1 MLGVEPIHCIRFLPG
16 KENKLLAGHLWVY
29 RNEVADCPKEVEPG
43 DLADIHDAR
52 GKFLA
57 RGYLNPRSMI
67 IGRLLARER
76 TPIDQDFFTS
86 RISHAHALRERLLTT
101 EWVSHQQATYR
112 VVHSEGDGLP
122 GLIVDR
128 YGDAVALQMLTA
140 GMERRRDLIVNAVE
154 KILQPR
160 LMVARNDSP
169 MREREGLT
177 RERILIR
184 GDLPAEST
192 VTINSLRVP
201 VDLWE
206 GQKTGLFLDQ
216 VGNYRLLERVSPGAH
231 VLDCFCYLGLWALH
245 AARFGAANVIGI
257 DQSSR
262 AIERATALAAQNGYA
277 HVTRFQVANVF
288 DDLRERDR
296 RREAFDLI
304 ILDPP
309 AFVKNRMHLTEAIR
323 GYKEINLRAMR
334 LLRPGGFLIT
344 CSCSH
349 HLTTQQFRQL
359 LWEAA
364 ADIHRPVRL
373 LEQRGQNSD
382 HPIVLGMPE
391 TEYLK
396 CFLLQVL

>member
-1 MLGVEPIHCIRFLPG
+1 MEPIRRIRLLPG
-16 KENKLLAGHLWVY
+16 IETKLLAGHLWVY
-29 RNEVADCPKEVEPG
+29 RNEVANGPKEVEPG

-67 IGRLLARER
+67 LGRVLAREPV
-76 TPIDQDFFTS
+76 PIDQSFFLN
-86 RISHAHALRERLLTT
+86 RLREAQDWRERILAL
-101 EWVSHQQATYR
+101 SDQDKLRAAYR
-112 VVHSEGDGLP
+112 VVHSEGDALP

-128 YGDAVALQMLTA
+128 YGDAVVLQILTA
-140 GMERRRDLIVNAVE
+140 GMERRRELIVQAVD

-160 LMVARNDSP
+160 LIVGRNDSP
-169 MREREGLT
+169 MREREGLP
-177 RERILIR
+177 RDRSLFR
-184 GDLPAEST
+184 GELPAEST
-192 VTINSLRVP
+192 VTINGLNIT

-216 VGNYRLLERVSPGAH
+216 VENYRLLERLAPGAQ

-245 AARFGAANVIGI
+245 AARFGAARVIGI
-257 DQSSR
+257 DQSSSV
-262 AIERATALAAQNGYA
+262 IEQAKTLAQQNGYG
-277 HVTRFQVANVF
+277 HTCMFQAANVF

-309 AFVKNRMHLTEAIR
+309 AFAKSRTQLAEALR

-344 CSCSH
+344 SSCSH
-349 HLTTQQFRQL
+349 HLGVQQFREV

-364 ADIHRPVRL
+364 ADIRRPVRL
-373 LEQRGQNSD
+373 VAQRGQNSD
-382 HPIVLGMPE
+382 HPVILGMPE

-396 CFLLQVL
+396 CFVLQVF

>member
-1 MLGVEPIHCIRFLPG
+1 MEPIHRIRLLSG
-16 KENKLLAGHLWVY
+16 KEAKLLAGHLWVY
-29 RNEVADCPKEVEPG
+29 RNEVADCPKDVDPG

-52 GKFLA
+52 GKFLG

-67 IGRLLARER
+67 LGRVLAREPV
-76 TPIDQDFFTS
+76 PIDQSFFLN
-86 RISHAHALRERLLTT
+86 RLREAQDWRDRILALAD
-101 EWVSHQQATYR
+101 QDKFKAAYR
-112 VVHSEGDGLP
+112 VVHSEGDALP

-128 YGDAVALQMLTA
+128 YGDAVVLQILTA
-140 GMERRRDLIVNAVE
+140 GMERRRELIVQAVD

-160 LMVARNDSP
+160 LIVGRNDSP
-169 MREREGLT
+169 MREREGLP
-177 RERILIR
+177 RDRSLFR
-184 GDLPAEST
+184 GELPAEST
-192 VTINSLRVP
+192 VTINGLMVT

-216 VGNYRLLERVSPGAH
+216 ADNYRLLEGLARGAQ
-231 VLDCFCYLGLWALH
+231 VLDCFCYVGLWAVH
-245 AARFGAANVIGI
+245 AARAGAARVIGI
-257 DQSSR
+257 DQSSSV
-262 AIERATALAAQNGYA
+262 IEQAKTLAQQNGYG
-277 HVTRFQVANVF
+277 HTCMFQAANVF

-309 AFVKNRMHLTEAIR
+309 AFAKSRTQLAEALR

-334 LLRPGGFLIT
+334 LLRSGGFLVT

-349 HLTTQQFRQL
+349 HVSAQQFREV

-364 ADIHRPVRL
+364 ADIRRPVRL
-373 LEQRGQNSD
+373 VAHRGQNSD
-382 HPIVLGMPE
+382 HPVILGMPE

-396 CFLLQVL
+396 CFVLQVF